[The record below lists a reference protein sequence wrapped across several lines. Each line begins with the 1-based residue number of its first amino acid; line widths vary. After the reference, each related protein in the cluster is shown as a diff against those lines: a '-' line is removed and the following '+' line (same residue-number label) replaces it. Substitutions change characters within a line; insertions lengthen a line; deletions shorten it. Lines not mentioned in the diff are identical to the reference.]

1 MYEINQSQMR
11 QAFAC
16 KPIILVVASL
26 FTGSPFIVSNAFAE
40 ETNIEIAPVA
50 ITGNPLG
57 VESDELVVPV
67 TVLNGRE
74 LSLRREGTIGETLNG
89 IPGVTAT
96 QFGPNASRPV
106 IRGLDAERV
115 RIMQNG
121 VGILDASSLSFD
133 HAVSV
138 DPLIIEQIDVVRGP
152 AALLYGGSAVGG
164 VVNAIDHRIPKEQL
178 DGITGR
184 AETRFGGPDNTRNG
198 AAVVDVG
205 NGQFAIHADVYKRK
219 TDDLDINGFAV
230 SKRKSEAD
238 GTERENRGKLVNSS
252 SDGDGGALGAA
263 LTFDNGYAGISY
275 STMNNNYGTV
285 AEEAVRIDMKSDRW
299 DVASEFKDLGNVI
312 NRVKFRMAHTDY
324 EHVELEDGEVGTTF
338 KNRGIEGSFEAGH
351 APIQTGFGALNGVI
365 GYQFSNTNFEAL
377 GEEAF
382 VPGVNSQS
390 HAVYLYEELPLGGG
404 EKAPHKI
411 TFGGRLGHASVDSKD
426 NANAN
431 FGAGQNNSFNP
442 NSFALGGLYSLN
454 KQWSLTSNLSHNE
467 RAPSY
472 FELYANG
479 AHIATG
485 QFEVG
490 NTNFGVEKS
499 NGIDAQIRWKEGKN
513 SFSIGTYYT
522 RFNNF
527 VGLFNSRDRRGADGE
542 LNPVDADNDGIADGS
557 GADLLPEAQFRAV
570 PAVFKGLEA
579 EGKFNVAPNLDL
591 TVRGDY
597 VHAKE
602 TRTNDYLPRISPL
615 RLGAGLQYSLNR
627 FSVRLDAL
635 HAFKQDNTAENELAT
650 DSYTNV
656 SAIVAYKLPTKLNL
670 ELFAK
675 ANNLLNDEI
684 REHASFLKD
693 ISPAGERSVLIGL
706 RGDF

>member
-11 QAFAC
+11 KAFAC
-16 KPIILVVASL
+16 KPIILAVATL
-26 FTGSPFIVSNAFAE
+26 FTGSPFVVSNVFAE
-40 ETNIEIAPVA
+40 ETNIELAPVA
-50 ITGNPLG
+50 ITGNPLS

-164 VVNAIDHRIPKEQL
+164 VVNSIDHRIPKDQL
-178 DGITGR
+178 DGIAGR

-205 NGQFAIHADVYKRK
+205 NGQFAIHADIYKRQ

-238 GTERENRGKLVNSS
+238 GTPRENRGKLVNSS

-299 DVASEFKDLGNVI
+299 DAASEFRDLGNVI
-312 NRVKFRMAHTDY
+312 NRVKFRMANTNY
-324 EHVELEDGEVGTTF
+324 EHVELENGEVGTTF
-338 KNRGIEGSFEAGH
+338 KNHGIEGSFEAGH
-351 APIQTGFGALNGVI
+351 APIQTGLGNLNGVI

-390 HAVYLYEELPLGGG
+390 HAVYVYEELPIAGN
-404 EKAPHKI
+404 EKAQHKI
-411 TFGGRLGHASVDSKD
+411 TFGGRLGHALVDSKD
-426 NANAN
+426 NAI

-472 FELYANG
+472 FELYASG

-490 NTNFGVEKS
+490 NTNFDVEKS

-527 VGLFNSRDRRGADGE
+527 IGLFNTGNSRE
-542 LNPVDADNDGIADGS
+542 LEPGS
-557 GADLLPEAQFRAV
+557 GEFLPEAQFRAV

-635 HAFKQDNTAENELAT
+635 HAFEQDNTAESELAT

-656 SAIVAYKLPTKLNL
+656 SAIVAYKLPTKFNL